1 HGGAFA
7 YQHGEGIAQVV
18 LGFPLGKGGNGI
30 ISSLRPVFLEVE
42 DRVHYI
48 YEFSKLLSEEAQP
61 LAPMRIRPLGKYLA
75 HQPPEAARTGIRVG
89 VAPRLDGGELLKA
102 VSYKLALFRVFLRDV
117 KVFLAQ
123 HPGL

>member
-1 HGGAFA
+1 
-7 YQHGEGIAQVV
+7 
-18 LGFPLGKGGNGI
+18 
-30 ISSLRPVFLEVE
+30 
-42 DRVHYI
+42 
-48 YEFSKLLSEEAQP
+48 
-61 LAPMRIRPLGKYLA
+61 MRIRPLGKYLA

-123 HPGL
+123 HPGLGSPH